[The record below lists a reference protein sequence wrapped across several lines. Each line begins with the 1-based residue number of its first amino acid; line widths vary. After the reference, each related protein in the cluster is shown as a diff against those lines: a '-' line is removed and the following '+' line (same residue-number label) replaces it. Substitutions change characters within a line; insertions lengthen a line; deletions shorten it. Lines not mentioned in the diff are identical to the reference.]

1 MRVVFGNFYSA
12 LTERFNRLNSQQ
24 QNALM
29 QMSTGQR
36 LTNAA
41 DSPAE
46 MQRVLEHRTAKS
58 TEQQYWRNAN
68 DANDIAKASE
78 GSLNQLRQIFTRAQE
93 LATRS
98 RSDSTDPQS
107 FKAFEA
113 EVDQLLEQGLNVANN
128 KLGGRFL
135 HAAAEFE
142 SEPFTATRGVDG
154 KITSIAYNHIG
165 VAGQEIRIAD
175 GKAVDPRTND
185 TENQGIAALLN
196 NLVSLRT
203 AMTNQDPAAVTT
215 AANAHPALEDDLLS
229 SISRMGGIQYRIDLT
244 QRQSNER
251 FMALENLISRSVDV
265 DFAEASVRLSRAQTA
280 YQASIQSG
288 ARIASNSL
296 LDYLR

>member
-1 MRVVFGNFYSA
+1 MRVVFGSFYSS

-46 MQRVLEHRTAKS
+46 MQRVLEHRTSKA
-58 TEQQYWRNAN
+58 TEQQFYRNAT
-68 DANDIAKASE
+68 DANDTAKATE
-78 GSLNQLRQIFTRAQE
+78 GSLNQLRQIFTRVQE
-93 LATRS
+93 LSTRS
-98 RSDSTDPQS
+98 RSDLTDPQS

-128 KLGGRFL
+128 KLGGRYL
-135 HAAAEFE
+135 HAASEFD
-142 SEPFTATRGVDG
+142 SVPFDAARDADG
-154 KITSIAYNHIG
+154 KITNVTYNHVG
-165 VAGQEIRIAD
+165 TPGQEVRIAD

-185 TENQGIAALLN
+185 TENQNIAALLN
-196 NLVSLRT
+196 NLVAVRD
-203 AMTNQDPAAVTT
+203 AMTAQDPAAVTT
-215 AANAHPALEDDLLS
+215 AANAHPGLEDDLLS

-244 QRQSNER
+244 QRQSNDR

-288 ARIASNSL
+288 AQIANNSL
-296 LDYLR
+296 LDYIR